1 MKKGIIIL
9 AVLILAWRTYPLP
22 AETDGNVG
30 AVRLSAKRVEVYK
43 GVSLGLL
50 DLFALEVKFLNHS
63 MDPYEVNFWGVTRG
77 GVTCRPLEAGDVAP
91 RLEDFYPYYTTRNP
105 HAAVSGAELEK
116 DLLKKE
122 AIIAPHG
129 SLQGLIF
136 FPVRDYESIR
146 FTLQNLNLRTKT
158 QAIILLSEEA
168 R

>member
-50 DLFALEVKFLNHS
+50 DLFALEVKFLNRS
-63 MDPYEVNFWGVTRG
+63 MDPYEVNFWGVTKAG
-77 GVTCRPLEAGDVAP
+77 ATCRPLEAGNVAP
-91 RLEDFYPYYTTRNP
+91 RFEDSYSGYTRNP
-105 HAAVSGAELEK
+105 HTAVTGAELEK

-122 AIIAPHG
+122 TIIAPHG

-136 FPVRDYESIR
+136 FPVRDYESIW
-146 FTLQNLNLRTKT
+146 FTLQNRNLRTKT
-158 QAIILLSEEA
+158 PAIILLSEEA